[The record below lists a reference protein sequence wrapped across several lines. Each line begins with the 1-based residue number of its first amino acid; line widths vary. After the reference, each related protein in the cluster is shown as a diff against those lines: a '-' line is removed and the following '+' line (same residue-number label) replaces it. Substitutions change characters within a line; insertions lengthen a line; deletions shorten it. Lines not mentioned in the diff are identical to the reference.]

1 MRIWKGW
8 SDMEKRYAERLL
20 DVGRRGGT
28 REQFKKR
35 MRAVNWFFRSS
46 LSGNENYYVNV
57 MGFRSELI
65 KAYEFLS
72 GNFADEVNISGQH
85 VSPDDKKW
93 LLEKLAECVRR
104 NNHDWEFLDIA
115 SRHGIYP

>member
-8 SDMEKRYAERLL
+8 SDMEKRYAERVL

-72 GNFADEVNISGQH
+72 GNRADEVKGISKNASWIVIDGE
-85 VSPDDKKW
+85 SGNS
-93 LLEKLAECVRR
+93 LACR
-104 NNHDWEFLDIA
+104 
-115 SRHGIYP
+115 